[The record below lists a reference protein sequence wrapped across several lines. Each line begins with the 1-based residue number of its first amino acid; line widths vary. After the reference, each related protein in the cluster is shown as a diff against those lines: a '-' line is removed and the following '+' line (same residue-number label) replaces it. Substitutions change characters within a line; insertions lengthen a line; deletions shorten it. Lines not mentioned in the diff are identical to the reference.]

1 MGSIGFR
8 VENSGMTPSQGNSQI
23 RLEPLHKKG
32 QHLSEEDLEKQ
43 LSRLSETNNH
53 CCRCCGLTRFLKL
66 QKAWFI
72 QDPCGIICAVLT
84 YVLLVYGV
92 IVTNAVL
99 LFPLE
104 LDLYSS
110 INGVIFNTLG
120 FLALVS
126 HIKAMMN
133 DPGAI
138 PLGNATRNQLSQL
151 GLKVGQVVYRCPKC
165 VCIKPERTH
174 HCSVCKRCI
183 RKMDHHC
190 PWVNNCVGEYN
201 QKYFVLFTLYIALV
215 SLHSLLMLLIHF
227 ISCVGTD
234 WGDECAYFSVPA
246 TIILMMTLGMEGLLF
261 SLFTLIMFCTQLHAI
276 CTDETGIEQLK
287 REQPTW
293 TKKGKCL
300 SMKAVFGSKM
310 SIDWLNPFVKPDIGS
325 GKDLPYM
332 YSV

>member
-1 MGSIGFR
+1 MFK
-8 VENSGMTPSQGNSQI
+8 VESTEMTPAQGHGL

-32 QHLSEEDLEKQ
+32 QTKTDDDLEKQ
-43 LSRLSETNNH
+43 VSRLSEANNK
-53 CCRCCGLTRFLKL
+53 CCRCCGLTRSLGL
-66 QKAWFI
+66 QQSWFI

-84 YVLLVYGV
+84 YLLLFYGV
-92 IVTNAVL
+92 AATNAVFL
-99 LFPLE
+99 YPIGW
-104 LDLYSS
+104 DLYST
-110 INGVIFNTLG
+110 INGIIFNSLG
-120 FLALVS
+120 FLAFIS
-126 HIKAMMN
+126 HVKAMMN

-138 PLGNATRNQLSQL
+138 PLGNATRDQLGNL

-165 VCIKPERTH
+165 VCIKPDRTH

-215 SLHSLLMLLIHF
+215 SIHSLIMLLIHF
-227 ISCVGTD
+227 VSCVGTE
-234 WGDECAYFSVPA
+234 WTGSCTHFSMPV
-246 TIILMMTLGMEGLLF
+246 TVVFMMTLGMEGLLF
-261 SLFTLIMFCTQLHAI
+261 SLFTLIMFCTQVHAI

-293 TKKGKCL
+293 AKKTRCL
-300 SMKAVFGSKM
+300 SMKSVFGSKI
-310 SIDWLNPFVKPDIGS
+310 SLAWLNPFVKPDVGS
-325 GKDLPYM
+325 GKDLNYM